1 MSGTVAVEILCRL
14 VKVDEAEAEVLSDVL
29 EDMEVVNVV
38 VAEVAD
44 DEAAAASDVADK
56 SVEVSV

>member
-1 MSGTVAVEILCRL
+1 M
-14 VKVDEAEAEVLSDVL
+14 DEAEAEVLSDVL

-44 DEAAAASDVADK
+44 DEAAASDVADK